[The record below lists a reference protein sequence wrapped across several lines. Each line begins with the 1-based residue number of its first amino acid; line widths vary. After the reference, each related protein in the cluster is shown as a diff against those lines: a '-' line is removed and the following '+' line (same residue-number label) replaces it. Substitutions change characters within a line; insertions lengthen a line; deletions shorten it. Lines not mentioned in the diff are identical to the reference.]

1 MSNRQKKVKPGRPSK
16 INQKENEEILRSSD
30 DDNEYIADDSDCE
43 KMFSLFARQ
52 SSYKNITKTGPTKP
66 KKADEEQLGEVAEN
80 IKKALEDLQNE
91 NLQFFFLSNQKRNY
105 VFEGEKLVDKTQYKL
120 INENL
125 FDKQFKTL
133 IHKMNIVNKEL
144 SEEFIAVLQEILIQY
159 STLTIQE
166 EDSKSVIDKIILH
179 IQNPENKE
187 KFKYLLNW
195 QKLKN
200 ITKET
205 RMKRAFE
212 DLEEKRNEIN
222 KKTSDKV
229 KRKHQEFIDSQKRE
243 LDEENSLEP
252 LLYLITK
259 LVEAFCKIMGR

>member
-1 MSNRQKKVKPGRPSK
+1 M
-16 INQKENEEILRSSD
+16 
-30 DDNEYIADDSDCE
+30 
-43 KMFSLFARQ
+43 
-52 SSYKNITKTGPTKP
+52 
-66 KKADEEQLGEVAEN
+66 
-80 IKKALEDLQNE
+80 QNE

-187 KFKYLLNW
+187 KFKYVLNW